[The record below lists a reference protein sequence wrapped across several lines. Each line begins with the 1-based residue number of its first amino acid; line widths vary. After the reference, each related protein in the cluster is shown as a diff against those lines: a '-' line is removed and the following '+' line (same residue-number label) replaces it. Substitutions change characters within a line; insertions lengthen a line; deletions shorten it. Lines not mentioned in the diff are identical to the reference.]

1 MLRILVVEDQP
12 AVREIISEVV
22 LGLNKDMHIGE
33 AISIKQA
40 KAELMEQTWDVMV
53 TDLSLGDGNSLD
65 LITELQQQGIAT
77 PPVILVSGFLSATH
91 MRQAQS
97 MNIKHILAKPFEP
110 EVLLSHI
117 RDVLSIKK
125 DSAPTSNSSKN
136 THRLLPEVFEMDRK
150 LGLFFRMFD
159 EIPKQKDVTNICKSA
174 LLLAMD
180 MVRAQG
186 GYIALYERN
195 KEKLVRISEQGLSD
209 VETPVSCS
217 IHDTAF
223 APLIYAA
230 EEYTESLAEHHH
242 AQPCWPNVKVKAYI
256 AVPIYLQGV
265 PMGVLCLVNRLDK
278 KALQGE
284 SLQMLGLLVKKL
296 DTLLDNRAV
305 HAALADSM
313 NETLIALVRSLEAR
327 DRYTKDH
334 SSRVS
339 RLSVLFASEL
349 GLDEDSIQLIRT
361 GGLLHDIGKV
371 GIADSVLLKPGRY
384 TDQEY
389 AIMKAHPAIGDSILT
404 NMDTLARERLIVRH
418 HHERWDGKGYPDKIG
433 SLEIPFEARIV
444 CVADAIDAMT
454 THRVYRQAK
463 PLSFCVEQLEYASGT
478 QFDPQVVAVAL
489 DVIQRGLIETQ
500 AQTDDCDEGVLPI
513 QAALAQDL
521 REKRIQHKV
530 GVHHA

>member
-1 MLRILVVEDQP
+1 MYKILVVEDQP

-22 LGLNKDMHIGE
+22 ASLGLNLSIEE
-33 AISIKQA
+33 AINIKEAKQA
-40 KAELMEQTWDVMV
+40 LQRQTWDTMV

-65 LITELQQQGIAT
+65 LLAELNAQHIAI

-97 MNIKHILAKPFEP
+97 LDIKHILAKPFEP
-110 EVLLSHI
+110 DVLLDHI
-117 RDVLSIKK
+117 RDVLDISS
-125 DSAPTSNSSKN
+125 DAPATANANNN

-150 LGLFFRMFD
+150 LGLLFRMFD
-159 EIPKQKDVTNICKSA
+159 EMPKQRNVTSVCQKA
-174 LLLAMD
+174 LQLAMD
-180 MVRAQG
+180 MVHATG
-186 GYIALYERN
+186 GYIALFERH
-195 KEKLVRISEQGLSD
+195 KEQLVRITAQGLNHTGSS
-209 VETPVSCS
+209 ESCS
-217 IHDTAF
+217 LHDTPF
-223 APLIYAA
+223 APLIHGS
-230 EEYTESLAEHHH
+230 EEFIEVAYDPLSQAI
-242 AQPCWPNVKVKAYI
+242 PCWPDVRVKAYI
-256 AVPIYLQGV
+256 GIPIYLQGI
-265 PMGVLCLVNRLDK
+265 PMGVLCLANRLDK
-278 KALQGE
+278 KELQGE
-284 SLQMLGLLVKKL
+284 SLHMLGLLVKKL

-339 RLSVLFASEL
+339 QLSVLFAQKL
-349 GLDEDSIQLIRT
+349 GLDDDHIQLIRT

-389 AIMKAHPAIGDSILT
+389 AIMKAHPAIGDSILI

-433 SLEIPFEARIV
+433 STEIPFEARIV

-463 PLSFCVEQLEYASGT
+463 PLSFCAEQLKFSSGT

-489 DVIQRGLIETQ
+489 DAIQQGNIDTQ
-500 AQTDDCDEGVLPI
+500 AVCDNCDEGVLPI
-513 QAALAQDL
+513 QASLAQDL
-521 REKRIQHKV
+521 
-530 GVHHA
+530 HHEFII